1 MKKTFTLFI
10 TLFILSF
17 VGKAQVKNEVAK
29 SLSDGNA
36 SNLVVYFHDNVD
48 LSILNKDDLYTK
60 AECRVKLNQF
70 FTQVKPSNFSILHE
84 GKSNTGLE
92 YVIGT
97 LSTESGDYRVSFY
110 LKDEGNGE
118 RVQQLMIDKE

>member
-1 MKKTFTLFI
+1 MFTLFI
-10 TLFILSF
+10 TLITLSLF
-17 VGKAQVKNEVAK
+17 GTAQVKNEVAK

-36 SNLVVYFHDNVD
+36 TNLVAHFHDNVD
-48 LSILNKDDLYTK
+48 LSILNHDDLYTK
-60 AECRVKLNQF
+60 AECRAKLSQF
-70 FTQVKPSNFSILHE
+70 FSQVKPTSFTILHE

-97 LSTESGDYRVSFY
+97 LSTENGNHRVSFY